1 MTSYTRGDTFHILS
15 GHVNVANTSNAVTA
29 PKTQTQQTYQYNAQA
44 TAVNKFTSQAI
55 PKNIAQT
62 FYVNSR
68 SSANPLDIS
77 PVMMLR

>member
-1 MTSYTRGDTFHILS
+1 MTTRGDTFHILN
-15 GHVNVANTSNAVTA
+15 GHVNVANSKNPLTA
-29 PKTQTQQTYQYNAQA
+29 PKTETQQTYAYNAQ
-44 TAVNKFTSQAI
+44 THAVNKFVSQAD
-55 PKNIAQT
+55 PKLLAQT